1 MIIEITAIVFGV
13 ISIVQLYIIVNLYT
27 KCDSLE
33 QWVDST
39 YLQIQNTLQEMRD
52 LDSIGAFESDDE
64 VGSTFKALEET
75 LNKLDNITEEPQDA
89 T

>member
-64 VGSTFKALEET
+64 VGYFYKELKRIISQLNT
-75 LNKLDNITEEPQDA
+75 LGEDE
-89 T
+89 